1 MSDQDMLDRYAYQ
14 QSEKGAKV
22 QSKLDEMAKEYSA
35 IVGKKVKS
43 GRIECLKSEKS
54 NKKYL
59 YEK

>member
-1 MSDQDMLDRYAYQ
+1 MLDRYAYQ
-14 QSEKGAKV
+14 QSEKGVKV

-35 IVGKKVKS
+35 IVWKKVKS

>member
-1 MSDQDMLDRYAYQ
+1 MSYQDMLDRYTYQ

-54 NKKYL
+54 NKNYL

>member
-1 MSDQDMLDRYAYQ
+1 MLDRYTYQ

-54 NKKYL
+54 NKQYL
-59 YEK
+59 YKK